1 MIVFES
7 WQTFGEHHW
16 CLFCSASFICKQN
29 FFPPPDQP
37 RRLSAMLN
45 VVTPFGGRRALPR
58 MMGQRHCVSAEDC
71 CGNVTSALVQHL
83 YLGDLADI
91 YCVDCWASFKLR
103 NPSLECVDFVAPSQQ
118 QSLENSSSATAIGRS
133 AAEGDEEGER
143 EEEERVAAT
152 IATPPGN
159 LRRRRKAKKSTESE
173 IVSMKKLLL
182 TLWIKKTIFSKSKK
196 TIFSRS
202 KKTISSKSEKKIT

>member
-1 MIVFES
+1 MASAQAAANTLCNPDTEVSAHYLITED
-7 WQTFGEHHW
+7 GEVIS
-16 CLFCSASFICKQN
+16 LV
-29 FFPPPDQP
+29 PE
-37 RRLSAMLN
+37 AMRAWHAGAGAWGYVRDVNSRSIGVELAN
-45 VVTPFGGRRALPR
+45 TGFTPF
-58 MMGQRHCVSAEDC
+58 
-71 CGNVTSALVQHL
+71 
-83 YLGDLADI
+83 
-91 YCVDCWASFKLR
+91 
-103 NPSLECVDFVAPSQQ
+103 
-118 QSLENSSSATAIGRS
+118 